1 MTGVT
6 TVPTSLLPVS
16 SHCLSHPT
24 WKGGSFCLHLT
35 KGQGTAPSSKARIL
49 AHKQTVG
56 EGRDGLPGRA
66 PSFES
71 CQPEVEAKALSLK
84 PATRPA

>member
-56 EGRDGLPGRA
+56 EGRDGLP
-66 PSFES
+66 P
-71 CQPEVEAKALSLK
+71 LSLASLRWK
-84 PATRPA
+84 PKL